1 MREREKIII
10 FLPDGVGLRNFAY
23 TKFKD
28 LGLDNNIETIYWNNT
43 DFDLSTIGLKNIK
56 IKNSKSTVL
65 ADLYKR
71 ARKIIELKQNYKN
84 TKNKVYLS
92 YIYPQSYKG
101 IKNFVKSLIVD
112 VLVLLFNSKKGLYF
126 IKNKMFAIER
136 TTSYYK
142 ESKETLI
149 KEKPSLIFLTNQRP
163 LSAIAPL
170 LAAQDLNIP
179 TVTFIYSWDNLPKG
193 MMVVKSDYYFVW
205 SNHMKEELMFY
216 YPDVLENNIRV
227 VGTPQFEMHYQPE
240 LIIRKE
246 EFYKTYNLDLD
257 RKYICFSGDDV
268 TTSPNDEFYLEDV
281 AKVVEELNKQGNNLG
296 VIYRKCPVDFT
307 DRHKKIY
314 EKYKSVIILIDP
326 LWDNLG
332 SNWNRVMPTKKDMSL
347 LASTVFY
354 TEMVINIGSSMV
366 FDYAAQNKP
375 CAYLNYNTEKKNDAK
390 WSIEKI
396 YKYIHFQSM
405 PDKNAVLWINN
416 INEIEDIIIKGLN
429 KNKLDDT
436 KEWYKIICGD
446 NPSDSSGLIWKT
458 IQEILD

>member
-1 MREREKIII
+1 MKKVFV

-23 TKFKD
+23 TNFNK
-28 LGLDNNIETIYWNNT
+28 LGSMNNLETVYWNNT
-43 DFDLSTIGLKNIK
+43 DFDLSKIGLSDIK
-56 IKNSKSTVL
+56 IKNSKSKAIT
-65 ADLYKR
+65 DLYKR

-92 YIYPQSYKG
+92 YIFPQSYKG
-101 IKNFVKSLIVD
+101 VKNVVKSLVVD
-112 VLVLLFNSKKGLYF
+112 VLVFFFNSKKGLYF
-126 IKNKMFAIER
+126 IKNRMFALER

-227 VGTPQFEMHYQPE
+227 VGTPQFEIHYQPE

-246 EFYKTYNLDLD
+246 EFYKTYNLDLE

-281 AKVVEELNKQGNNLG
+281 AKAVEELNKQGNNLG

-307 DRHKKIY
+307 DRHKNIY
-314 EKYKSVIILIDP
+314 DKYKSVIILIDP
-326 LWDNLG
+326 LWDKLG

-375 CAYLNYNTEKKNDAK
+375 CAYLNYNTEKKKDAK

-405 PDKNAVLWINN
+405 PDKNAVLWINSK
-416 INEIEDIIIKGLN
+416 NEIADVIIEGLRAVNMEDT
-429 KNKLDDT
+429 LDWYT
-436 KEWYKIICGD
+436 KICGVK
-446 NPSDSSGLIWKT
+446 PESSSNKIWNNIKKLIK
-458 IQEILD
+458 